1 MSVIDK
7 FMPLMMEREEEGTTA
22 PIIQHGN
29 ITFVYIKYNNLH
41 CILSP
46 RLDEATAL
54 YTCKPAIHFVQL
66 YIKVQRRKYMILT
79 FKIRQNVAS

>member
-7 FMPLMMEREEEGTTA
+7 FMPLMMEHEEEGTTA

-41 CILSP
+41 CILDP
-46 RLDEATAL
+46 D
-54 YTCKPAIHFVQL
+54 
-66 YIKVQRRKYMILT
+66 LT
-79 FKIRQNVAS
+79 YEL